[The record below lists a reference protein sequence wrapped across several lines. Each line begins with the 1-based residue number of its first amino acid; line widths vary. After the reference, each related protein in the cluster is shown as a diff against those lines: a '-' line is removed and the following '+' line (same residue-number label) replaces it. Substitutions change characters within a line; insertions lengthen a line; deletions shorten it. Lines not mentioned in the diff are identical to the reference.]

1 MPKFDEKELDEFIEK
16 QLAPPVRQPANRRVI
31 VDKLLN
37 TARRVKAGREAGARG
52 R

>member
-1 MPKFDEKELDEFIEK
+1 MAFDEKELQKFIDSK
-16 QLAPPVRQPANRRVI
+16 LNPPQRKPANRRVI

-37 TARRVKAGREAGARG
+37 TARRVGAERENARSK